1 MRPVCVPCKR
11 EMACSKT
18 GRVLEL
24 LSPAPDPYELWSC
37 DEWTCA
43 GCGAVVLSGYGRH
56 AMFAALTDGPDY
68 AALRAYE
75 AHVNNI
81 VTIEV

>member
-11 EMACSKT
+11 EMTCSKT

-24 LSPAPDPYELWSC
+24 LSPAPQPYQLWSC
-37 DEWTCA
+37 DEWLCT
-43 GCGAVVLSGYGRH
+43 GCGAVVLSGYGRGPMMDAH
-56 AMFAALTDGPDY
+56 ANPVDY

-75 AHVNNI
+75 AQVDNI

>member
-24 LSPAPDPYELWSC
+24 LSPAPEPYQLWSC

-43 GCGAVVLSGYGRH
+43 GCGAVVLSGYGR
-56 AMFAALTDGPDY
+56 GPMVEAHVDSEGY
-68 AALRAYE
+68 RKLRAYE
-75 AHVNNI
+75 AHADNI
-81 VTIEV
+81 VAIEV

>member
-1 MRPVCVPCKR
+1 
-11 EMACSKT
+11 MACSKT

>member
-1 MRPVCVPCKR
+1 MRPVCVPCKQ
-11 EMACSKT
+11 EMRASKT

-24 LSPAPDPYELWSC
+24 LSPAPSPYQLWSA
-37 DEWTCA
+37 DEWVCE
-43 GCGAVVLSGYGRH
+43 GCGATVISGYGRA
-56 AMFAALTDGPDY
+56 AMFYANVDPEGY

-75 AHVNNI
+75 ASVNNI